1 MAKLEVSI
9 SDIAR
14 AAGVSHPT
22 VSRALRDSPLIS
34 TEVRERIQRLAQEMG
49 YTPNAIAQSLQ
60 MRRSNTIG
68 LVVPS
73 MSDPFF
79 GDVVKGVEEVA
90 HAAHMSVLLSASSND
105 PDQEMATI
113 ETLHRRRVDGIL
125 AGASRIT
132 DKYQRRLNHIKV
144 PTVLINS
151 QAESLYTSLY
161 WVSVDDRKGAK
172 LAVEH
177 LLALGHRKIGY
188 LGVSSRPRS
197 NQSRLEGYQSTLKA
211 AGIVQAGLV
220 AIATS
225 TDASPE
231 EDLTVGHKWLPQ
243 LLDAGVTAVF
253 CYNDMVAVGLLHACR
268 ERDISVPE
276 KLSVVG
282 YDNIP
287 ITGYSAPPLTTIN
300 QPKARMGRL
309 AAKMLLDLLNAH
321 PIRNHTLAPSLVV
334 RASTAPPMERS

>member
-22 VSRALRDSPLIS
+22 VSRALRGSSLIS
-34 TEVRERIQRLAQEMG
+34 AEVRERIQRLAQEMG

-79 GDVVKGVEEVA
+79 GDVVKGVEEIA
-90 HAAHMSVLLSASSND
+90 HAANMSVLLSASSND

-177 LLALGHRKIGY
+177 LLALGHSKIGY

-197 NQSRLEGYQSTLKA
+197 NQSRLEGYQNTLKA

-231 EDLTVGHKWLPQ
+231 EDLTAGHKWLPQ

-268 ERDISVPE
+268 ERGISVPE
-276 KLSVVG
+276 ELSVVG

-309 AAKMLLDLLNAH
+309 AAKMLLDLLNAR

-334 RASTAPPMERS
+334 RASTATPTER

>member
-1 MAKLEVSI
+1 VAKHEVSI

-34 TEVRERIQRLAQEMG
+34 AEVRERIQRLAQEMG

-73 MSDPFF
+73 MADPFF

-90 HAAHMSVLLSASSND
+90 HAANLSVLLSASSND
-105 PDQEMATI
+105 PGHEMAVI

-125 AGASRIT
+125 TGASRIT
-132 DKYQRRLNHIKV
+132 SRFQHRLNHIKV

-161 WVSVDDRKGAK
+161 WVSVDDHKGAR

-188 LGVSSRPRS
+188 LGLSSRPRS
-197 NQSRLEGYQSTLKA
+197 NQNRLEGYHQTLKA
-211 AGIVQAGLV
+211 AGISEGRAVVLEAG
-220 AIATS
+220 

-231 EDLTVGHKWLPQ
+231 KDLTAGHELLPQ
-243 LLDAGVTAVF
+243 LLDTGVTAVF

-268 ERDISVPE
+268 ERGIAVPE
-276 KLSVVG
+276 ELSVVS

-287 ITGYSAPPLTTIN
+287 IAGYTAPPLTTIN
-300 QPKARMGRL
+300 QPKARMGRI
-309 AAKMLLDLLNAH
+309 ATKMLLDLLNAR
-321 PIRNHTLAPSLVV
+321 PVRNHTLAPTLVV
-334 RASTAPPMERS
+334 RASTAAPPQR

>member
-22 VSRALRDSPLIS
+22 VSRALRDSSLIS

-90 HAAHMSVLLSASSND
+90 HAANMSVLLSASSND

-197 NQSRLEGYQSTLKA
+197 NQSRLEGYQNTLKA
-211 AGIVQAGLV
+211 AGIAQAGLV
-220 AIATS
+220 AIATN

-231 EDLTVGHKWLPQ
+231 EDLTAGHKWLPQ

-253 CYNDMVAVGLLHACR
+253 CYNDMVAIGLLHACR
-268 ERDISVPE
+268 ERGISVPGE
-276 KLSVVG
+276 LSVVG

-309 AAKMLLDLLNAH
+309 AAKMLLDLLNAR
-321 PIRNHTLAPSLVV
+321 PVRNHTLAPSLVV
-334 RASTAPPMERS
+334 RASTATPRER

>member
-34 TEVRERIQRLAQEMG
+34 AEVRERIQRLAQEMG

-60 MRRSNTIG
+60 MRRSNIIG

-90 HAAHMSVLLSASSND
+90 HAAKMSVLLSASSND
-105 PDQEMATI
+105 PDQEMSTI

-125 AGASRIT
+125 AGASLIS

-151 QAESLYTSLY
+151 QAESFYPSLY

-177 LLALGHRKIGY
+177 LLTLGHRKIGY

-197 NQSRLEGYQSTLKA
+197 NQSRLESYQNTLKA
-211 AGIVQAGLV
+211 AGITRAEPVVV
-220 AIATS
+220 AAS
-225 TDASPE
+225 MNASPE
-231 EDLTVGHKWLPQ
+231 EDLTVGHKLLPQ

-268 ERDISVPE
+268 ERGIAVPQE
-276 KLSVVG
+276 LSVVG
-282 YDNIP
+282 YDDIP
-287 ITGYSAPPLTTIN
+287 IAGYVAPTLTTIH
-300 QPKARMGRL
+300 QPKARMGML
-309 AAKMLLDLLNAH
+309 AAKMLLDLLNAR
-321 PIRNHTLAPSLVV
+321 PVRNHTLAPTLII
-334 RASTAPPMERS
+334 RASTAPRERSL